1 MNHRHEGYFLISYY
15 KNINKFSERFI
26 HILLKIIVY
35 NRMLMPRITAS
46 GSRLQMDEALKEL
59 RVAC

>member
-1 MNHRHEGYFLISYY
+1 VGYFLISYY

-35 NRMLMPRITAS
+35 NRMLMLRITAA
-46 GSRLQMDEALKEL
+46 GSRSEMEVGAFKEL
-59 RVAC
+59 RVIC

>member
-1 MNHRHEGYFLISYY
+1 MGYFLISYY

-46 GSRLQMDEALKEL
+46 GSRLEMETEALKEL